1 MNNGIW
7 NILDYGAVSSE
18 EVNQSKAIQ
27 KAIDACQKHGGGTV
41 IVPEGRYLTG
51 DIRLRSNVTL

>member
-1 MNNGIW
+1 MPQYGGGTETKMNNGIW

-27 KAIDACQKHGGGTV
+27 KAIDACQKHLAEV
-41 IVPEGRYLTG
+41 
-51 DIRLRSNVTL
+51 RL